1 MGMKGH
7 AIFELTNAKTGEKRI
22 YEDDN
27 MVTNFLEQFC
37 IPTGQLNY
45 SLQSLLTSGQY
56 DSSYG
61 IAGSILP
68 LFTRGLLL
76 FEGEVDEDANN
87 IWPRNGNKVIG
98 QAASGSYSGANTK
111 IGSYN
116 DTESGPVENGYRH
129 VWDFSTA
136 QANGQISC
144 ACLSTGTG
152 SVLGNGNSKEYPDY
166 TGTPTKFLG
175 VRAYENR
182 KYSGEIMHV
191 APILVDYENDCA
203 YTLMGECV
211 QGVSFSE
218 QFVQNQSIL
227 YKKEIRIRRE
237 KIYMKDLSIFDTQ
250 TFQPAKNDFEDL
262 VFPMPQEVIDSC
274 AYDSVYTLSNCR
286 NSSLNTEVWM
296 SSWGKHIYLHFT
308 TTNITPSNATNYTRY
323 VKAGDDLVIVDIDVE
338 AETCTAFKVKNTTGS
353 TITYTRE
360 RTGRSYYRSNPSFT
374 KDDAS
379 YSRTGVN
386 YPAPIFVTDRYVI
399 IHADNGKLY
408 RVSRA
413 DNTNVKEFCYEDNP
427 ETYFNLGD
435 TASSSSCDFNFI
447 PLGKNIEQFNK
458 NRVVGYRSSD
468 NKMFMFDFEN
478 VTYGILSKSVTGS
491 EFFDAKNMLGTD
503 LICYSLSYS
512 DSNNNSWRQVF
523 GGTFPTMLT
532 TINNLDTPVLKTSAD
547 TMKVTYIIT
556 NGGV

>member
-7 AIFELTNAKTGEKRI
+7 AIFELTNTETGEKRT

-45 SLQSLLTSGQY
+45 SLQLLLTSGQV
-56 DSSYG
+56 DSRFG
-61 IAGSILP
+61 IGESMLN
-68 LFTRGLLL
+68 LFTKGLLL
-76 FEGEVDEDANN
+76 FEDEVDEDADN

-98 QAASGSYSGANTK
+98 QAATGSYSGANTK

-116 DTESGPVENGYRH
+116 NTESGPVENGYRH

-144 ACLSTGTG
+144 ACLSTPSGG
-152 SVLGNGNSKEYPDY
+152 ALGNGNAKEYSDY

-175 VRAYENR
+175 SRGYNHSN
-182 KYSGEIMHV
+182 YSGEIMHT

-211 QGVSFSE
+211 QGEAFSE
-218 QFVQNQSIL
+218 RFVQNQSIL

-237 KIYMKDLSIFDTQ
+237 KFYMKELSIFDTQ
-250 TFQPAKNDFEDL
+250 TLQPAKNYFEDL

-286 NSSLNTEVWM
+286 NASLVTEVWM
-296 SSWGKHIYLHFT
+296 NSWGKHIYLHFT
-308 TTNITPSNATNYTRY
+308 TTNITPSNAMDYIRY
-323 VKAGDDLVIVDIDVE
+323 VNTGDDLVIVDIDVE

-353 TITYTRE
+353 TITYKKSANRSHY
-360 RTGRSYYRSNPSFT
+360 RTNPSFT
-374 KDDAS
+374 VVDAS

-435 TASSSSCDFNFI
+435 TFYSSNCDFNFI

-458 NRVVGYRSSD
+458 NRVVSYRRKD
-468 NKMFMFDFEN
+468 DKMFMFDFEN

-491 EFFDAKNMLGTD
+491 DFFDAKNMLGTD
-503 LICYSLSYS
+503 LICFSSSYS
-512 DSNNNSWRQVF
+512 DSNNNTWRQVF
-523 GGTFPTMLT
+523 GGAFPTMLT

-556 NGGV
+556 NGDV